1 MNAILTT
8 SNTII
13 EDNPYMNIRD
23 KKITG
28 LIANQ
33 PALIILDSKL
43 RVPYNSNIFK
53 TKNRLVII
61 ITDIKNTTNSPI
73 KTYKD
78 NVIIKYVPT
87 VNNKISL
94 RDVYD
99 IANTYNLN
107 DILVECGGT
116 LTKSLLE
123 ENAIDELTLYVAP
136 KDNRSTWNKFF
147 RYKCN
152 KKIKRKNF
160 FFKLKIIIPIDNDL
174 YINMRKQ

>member
-1 MNAILTT
+1 
-8 SNTII
+8 
-13 EDNPYMNIRD
+13 MNIRD
-23 KKITG
+23 KKIKE
-28 LIANQ
+28 LIATQ
-33 PALIILDSKL
+33 PALIVLDSNL
-43 RVPYNSNIFK
+43 RVPCNSNIFK
-53 TKNRLVII
+53 TNNRLVII

-78 NVIIKYVPT
+78 NVIIKYVHT
-87 VNNKISL
+87 VNSKICL
-94 RDVYD
+94 KDVYD

-136 KDNRSTWNKFF
+136 KIIGQFGINFSGINAIKKLKEKIFF
-147 RYKCN
+147 
-152 KKIKRKNF
+152 KIKNI
-160 FFKLKIIIPIDNDL
+160 LPIDNDL